1 MEGLERTNAREE
13 WRGEVLSYIK
23 QREEE
28 KKERAKYSE
37 EELLSEIKKKW
48 LEVLDEFKNED
59 KIVFA
64 YFRGAEPVRVSFE
77 DRVVKVFFRHL
88 DVSFIEYVE
97 DPKIKDFIQK
107 VFQKVLGLRLPIS
120 CALESRSWE
129 TVREEEI

>member
-1 MEGLERTNAREE
+1 MERLEGANAREE

-28 KKERAKYSE
+28 KRERVKYSE
-37 EELLSEIKKKW
+37 EELLSEIRKKW
-48 LEVLDEFKNED
+48 LKVLDELKNGD

-77 DRVVKVFFRHL
+77 DSSVRVFFRHL